1 MTSVKLIIMS
11 HLSDI
16 TEMLGQNQDAEIQNR
31 INFIK
36 YLTLTHVDSTKRI
49 DADVEYANY
58 QLKNSKNSLEVSN

>member
-1 MTSVKLIIMS
+1 MTSVKIIILS

-36 YLTLTHVDSTKRI
+36 YLTLNNIDQSIKV
-49 DADVEYANY
+49 DADIEYANY
-58 QLKNSKNSLEVSN
+58 KSFN